1 MLKQRM
7 SGGEMFGNGAPR
19 VVPPRPAPDWIET
32 EEPLIRG
39 AIIELQRMARR
50 ARTRIPMIILI
61 ASAITAAFVWKSSKK
76 KAMHEASITLALSE
90 GSMSRRETFL
100 PVLDLRNYVVNVL
113 MSGPKLMEVIE
124 ARNWYPLRKKLGTEY
139 ALAELMDQ
147 TDVQVSRNFFLY
159 EDESNAPRS
168 ARIDI
173 NVVDVD
179 PKQAYAVADAVA
191 NVIVASTQQKRQAAA
206 ASIANEVKA
215 VQAAFD
221 AKIADLQHR
230 IIELGAAISKAESIN
245 DVPAL
250 AHLRVE
256 KLSVGDEVKRLREQM
271 TASALAGSLES
282 LSEQISAAG
291 QEVEVSRVREDRPSP
306 NPARGMLLVASS
318 VVVFVMMFVVVAILL
333 GAFDT
338 RIHDADDLRRLGLPI
353 IGHFPAFPGDHVGAL
368 KSRSALTSSSTGRVP
383 LWRLWR

>member
-1 MLKQRM
+1 M
-7 SGGEMFGNGAPR
+7 SVGESYGDTAVRATPHAT
-19 VVPPRPAPDWIET
+19 PPKAVPDWIET

-50 ARTRIPMIILI
+50 ARTRIPLILLI
-61 ASAITAAFVWKSSKK
+61 TSVITAAFVWKSSKK
-76 KAMHEASITLALSE
+76 QVLHEASITLALNEHSL
-90 GSMSRRETFL
+90 SRRETFL

-113 MSGPKLMEVIE
+113 MSGPKLMEIIE
-124 ARNWYPLRKKLGTEY
+124 ARNWYPLRKKMGTEY

-159 EDESNAPRS
+159 QDESNAPRS

-173 NVVDVD
+173 TVVDVD

-191 NVIVASTQQKRQAAA
+191 NVIASSTQERRQAAA
-206 ASIANEVKA
+206 AGIANEVKA
-215 VQAAFD
+215 VQAAFND
-221 AKIADLQHR
+221 KIASLQHR
-230 IIELGAAISKAESIN
+230 DIVLAAAISRAEIIR
-245 DVPAL
+245 DLPAL

-256 KLSVGDEVKRLREQM
+256 KLTGGDEVKRLREQM
-271 TASALAGSLES
+271 SASALSGSLES

-291 QEVEVSRVREDRPSP
+291 QEVEVSRVREDRPSA
-306 NPARGMLLVASS
+306 NPARGMLLVASA
-318 VVVFVMMFVVVAILL
+318 VVVFIMMGIVMAILL

-368 KSRSALTSSSTGRVP
+368 KSRSALTSSTTGRVP

>member
-1 MLKQRM
+1 M
-7 SGGEMFGNGAPR
+7 SGGEIFGNGAPR
-19 VVPPRPAPDWIET
+19 ATPPKPVPDWIDT
-32 EEPLIRG
+32 EEPLIHG

-50 ARTRIPMIILI
+50 ARTRIPLILLI
-61 ASAITAAFVWKSSKK
+61 TSAITAAFVWKSSKK
-76 KAMHEASITLALSE
+76 QVLHEASITLALNE

-113 MSGPKLMEVIE
+113 MSGPKLMEIIE
-124 ARNWYPLRKKLGTEY
+124 ARNWYPLRKKMGTEY

-173 NVVDVD
+173 TVVDVD
-179 PKQAYAVADAVA
+179 AKQAYAVADAVA
-191 NVIVASTQQKRQAAA
+191 NVIVSSTEEKRQAAA
-206 ASIANEVKA
+206 AGIANEVKA
-215 VQAAFD
+215 VQAAFNE
-221 AKIADLQHR
+221 KIASLQHR
-230 IIELGAAISKAESIN
+230 DIVLAAAISRAEAIR
-245 DVPAL
+245 DLPAL

-256 KLSVGDEVKRLREQM
+256 KITVSDEVKRLREQM
-271 TASALAGSLES
+271 TASALSGTLES

-306 NPARGMLLVASS
+306 NPARGMLLVASA
-318 VVVFVMMFVVVAILL
+318 VVVFIMMGIVVAILL

-368 KSRSALTSSSTGRVP
+368 KSRSALTSSTTGRVP

>member
-1 MLKQRM
+1 
-7 SGGEMFGNGAPR
+7 
-19 VVPPRPAPDWIET
+19 
-32 EEPLIRG
+32 
-39 AIIELQRMARR
+39 
-50 ARTRIPMIILI
+50 
-61 ASAITAAFVWKSSKK
+61 
-76 KAMHEASITLALSE
+76 
-90 GSMSRRETFL
+90 
-100 PVLDLRNYVVNVL
+100 
-113 MSGPKLMEVIE
+113 LMEIIE
-124 ARNWYPLRKKLGTEY
+124 ARNWYPLRKKMGTEY

-173 NVVDVD
+173 TVVDVD
-179 PKQAYAVADAVA
+179 AQQAYAVADAVA
-191 NVIVASTQQKRQAAA
+191 NVIVSSTQEKRQAAA
-206 ASIANEVKA
+206 AGVANEVKA
-215 VQAAFD
+215 VQAAFND
-221 AKIADLQHR
+221 RIAKLQR
-230 IIELGAAISKAESIN
+230 RNIELAAAIGNAERIQDLS
-245 DVPAL
+245 AL

-256 KLSVGDEVKRLREQM
+256 KLNIGDEVKRLREQM
-271 TASALAGSLES
+271 TASALAGTLES

-306 NPARGMLLVASS
+306 NPARGMLLVASTI
-318 VVVFVMMFVVVAILL
+318 VVFLMLVVVVAILL

-368 KSRSALTSSSTGRVP
+368 KSRGALTSSTAGRVP